1 MAGLS
6 SVGKVILGALHGGP
20 RSGYEIK
27 RLVDH
32 STRFFWAASY
42 GQIYPELRRLEADG
56 LVVGA
61 SEPRGGRA
69 RRVYRL
75 TAAGADALTAWLT
88 DDRMEHAL
96 RDEALLKLFFADAL
110 LPGRAVEVVRAM
122 REERE
127 TRLERLR
134 EIEASLPPGAGGF
147 RVVVLR
153 YGIEF
158 HEWMVEWCRETE
170 RRYVDGAIHETEEA
184 SAR

>member
-1 MAGLS
+1 MTGLS

-32 STRFFWAASY
+32 STRLFWAASY
-42 GQIYPELRRLEADG
+42 GQIYPELRRLEAEG

-75 TAAGADALTAWLT
+75 TPAGADALTDWLT
-88 DDRMEHAL
+88 DDGMEHAL

-110 LPGRAVEVVRAM
+110 PPGGAVDVVRAM
-122 REERE
+122 RKERE
-127 TRLERLR
+127 TRLARLR
-134 EIEASLPPGAGGF
+134 EIEAALPPGAGGF

-158 HEWMVEWCRETE
+158 HQWMVDWCRETE
-170 RRYVDGAIHETEEA
+170 RRCLDQAIGKAEKA

>member
-1 MAGLS
+1 MTRLS

-75 TAAGADALTAWLT
+75 TPAGADALTAWLT
-88 DDRMEHAL
+88 DDGMEHAL

-110 LPGRAVEVVRAM
+110 PPGHAVGVVRAM
-122 REERE
+122 RKERE
-127 TRLERLR
+127 ARLARLR
-134 EIEASLPPGAGGF
+134 EIEASLPPGADGF
-147 RVVVLR
+147 RVLVLR

-158 HEWMVEWCRETE
+158 HEWMVDWCGEIE
-170 RRYVDGAIHETEEA
+170 RRCRDRATGEVEEA